1 MSKRDVVLDIE
12 KGIWRGVDQNDKA
25 VEAII
30 KKHGY
35 VIVEPKID
43 GCRAIV
49 GAHGVVS
56 RSGRRFPALD
66 GLEDR
71 IIDRL
76 ARPGLDSGL
85 VLDCEMYLA
94 GMPFSE
100 ATGRMSS
107 KTPLTE
113 EELECLHFAVFDAT
127 HIDVL
132 RKARTSHLVYEER
145 RAMASSLLAACRLS
159 DTPTFF
165 QVGFSICRSM
175 SDVYRQYKFNREVG
189 YEGSM
194 EKDPSLV
201 YRNGKVSGCYKR
213 KPEITVDGRIVG
225 YVMGKT
231 GKNVGRVVGY
241 RVELEDGSGTV
252 AATGLSEEHIQLL
265 TCAHLNAH
273 IDEAMPNYGRI
284 VEVSAMERSANTLR
298 HPSFS
303 RFRDLASNPGVKV

>member
-100 ATGRMSS
+100 ATGRMSR

-113 EELECLHFAVFDAT
+113 EELGCLHFAVFDAT

-165 QVGFSICRSM
+165 QVGSQVCRSM
-175 SDVYRQYKFNREVG
+175 EEVLG
-189 YEGSM
+189 RYSLHRAMGFEGSM
-194 EKDPSLV
+194 EKDPSMV
-201 YRNGKVSGCYKR
+201 YRNGKVAGCYKR

-225 YVMGKT
+225 YVPGRT
-231 GKNVGRVVGY
+231 GKNAGRIVGY
-241 RVELEDGSGTV
+241 YVELEDGSGTV
-252 AATGLSEEHIQLL
+252 AATGLTEEHIEFL
-265 TCAHLNAH
+265 TRSQYYSTVN
-273 IDEAMPNYGRI
+273 DTMPNFGRI

>member
-12 KGIWRGVDQNDKA
+12 KGIWRGVDQNDRA

-30 KKHGY
+30 KKNGY

-71 IIDRL
+71 IIAKL
-76 ARPGLDSGL
+76 SQSGLDSGL
-85 VLDCEMYLA
+85 VLDCEMYLE

-100 ATGRMSS
+100 ATGRMAR

-113 EELECLHFAVFDAT
+113 AELKCLHFAVFDAT
-127 HIDVL
+127 HIGVL
-132 RKARTSHLVYEER
+132 RKSRKSHLVYDER
-145 RAMASSLLAACRLS
+145 RAMVRSLMEDCRRG
-159 DTPTFF
+159 DTPYFF
-165 QVGFSICRSM
+165 QVAAQSCRSM
-175 SDVYRQYKFNREVG
+175 EAVLRWYG
-189 YEGSM
+189 YHRSMGFEGSM
-194 EKDPSLV
+194 EKDPSLT
-201 YRNGKVSGCYKR
+201 YRNGKVAGCYKR